1 MLKSPVILFFK
12 QSLFQL
18 HSTLVPYRI
27 KVNTQQCDLLK
38 VLQRS
43 LITSKTTDT
52 LSEHTKADFISE
64 KTKLISKLNLQSE
77 KHAEPFYKLPIK
89 TLSTIYKTTKRD
101 EKNGYCRNRL
111 YYISSQIKCPPA
123 MLSERIAKRSFIYT
137 LSFEWIQSS
146 LKVLLD
152 MGVSPDRIMRDLWVL
167 KYHHKTIAERLQKIK
182 DMGID
187 PVYPWMVRCSEDI
200 LNRYVEIYQET
211 KSILGNDKSIKVY
224 IANRLNTNLDVVEE
238 MYVRAPALER
248 IRVSKVKNFFDF
260 LFSEGFTTEDI
271 ISKPRVLA
279 ASQKTVQERLEKL
292 RSLGLKEIN
301 LNILCRS
308 RKGFKKYYESLQSA
322 SREK

>member
-1 MLKSPVILFFK
+1 MFKSPVILFIK
-12 QSLFQL
+12 RSLFQL
-18 HSTLVPYRI
+18 HSTVVPYRI
-27 KVNTQQCDLLK
+27 NVDTLKCDL
-38 VLQRS
+38 LQRS
-43 LITSKTTDT
+43 LLSSTITYFK
-52 LSEHTKADFISE
+52 SEHTKAESTCDKS
-64 KTKLISKLNLQSE
+64 KLISKLNLQSE

-89 TLSTIYKTTKRD
+89 TLSIIYKTTKSD
-101 EKNGYCRNRL
+101 EKHGYCRNRL
-111 YYISSQIKCPPA
+111 YYISSQIKCPPSL
-123 MLSERIAKRSFIYT
+123 LSERIAKRSFIYT

-152 MGVSPDRIMRDLWVL
+152 MGVSPDRIVRDLWVL

-182 DMGID
+182 DLGID
-187 PVYPWMVRCSEDI
+187 PVYPWMVRCSDDI
-200 LNRYVEIYQET
+200 LNRYIEIYQET
-211 KSILGNDKSIKVY
+211 KSILGNDKSVKVY
-224 IANRLNTNLDVVEE
+224 IANRLNTKLEVVEE
-238 MYVRAPALER
+238 MYTKVPTLER

-292 RSLGLKEIN
+292 KSLGLEEIN

-322 SREK
+322 SREQ